1 MADNDPTQ
9 QGGQQFNPRNT
20 ALQQIANRVHE
31 QTAPDMAD
39 FDEESGQITAREV
52 EAMDETIAHAGSEQ
66 ADDASAVAEP
76 PAPTAPTAPKML
88 TIIVDGQPI
97 EVEETRIIEAG
108 KRTLQKDNA
117 ADKRLQEAAQL
128 KRYYEQQLAQIQR
141 ASQADPDHQAP
152 SQDAPQQSPSA
163 IAIDPATLE
172 RYLENKLYARDAQKA
187 AAKFVEDFPE
197 IASDPHLMAMAARLE
212 QQRLDTATALG
223 ESYGDPFE
231 AYRKHGESV
240 TKWLQERTGKPA
252 AVATDKQERK
262 RTITAIP
269 AVNARAPAPKEEKVL
284 TVAEKIEQ
292 MRQQRLSGRPVPQRH

>member
-1 MADNDPTQ
+1 MADNDPTL
-9 QGGQQFNPRNT
+9 QGGQQNNPRNA

-52 EAMDETIAHAGSEQ
+52 EAMDETIAQAESGQAG
-66 ADDASAVAEP
+66 DAPTVAEP
-76 PAPTAPTAPKML
+76 SASTAPKML

-128 KRYYEQQLAQIQR
+128 KRYYEQQLTQMQR
-141 ASQADPDHQAP
+141 ASQADPEHQAP
-152 SQDAPQQSPSA
+152 SHDAPQQQPSA

-197 IASDPHLMAMAARLE
+197 IAGDPHLMAMAARLE

-252 AVATDKQERK
+252 AGATDKQERK

-269 AVNARAPAPKEEKVL
+269 AVNARAPAPTEEKVL

-292 MRQQRLSGRPVPQRH
+292 MRQQRLTGRPVPQRH

>member
-9 QGGQQFNPRNT
+9 QGGQQPINPRNA
-20 ALQQIANRVHE
+20 ALQQIAARVHE

-39 FDEESGQITAREV
+39 FDEESGRITAREV
-52 EAMDETIAHAGSEQ
+52 EAMDETIEQPDSVQ
-66 ADDASAVAEP
+66 ADDAPAAQEPSA
-76 PAPTAPTAPKML
+76 TTTTKML

-97 EVEETRIIEAG
+97 EVEEARIIEAG

-128 KRYYEQQLAQIQR
+128 KRYYEQQVAQFQR
-141 ASQADPDHQAP
+141 ASQADPDNQQAP
-152 SQDAPQQSPSA
+152 SHDAPQQQPSA

-187 AAKFVEDFPE
+187 AAKFVEDFPD

-269 AVNARAPAPKEEKVL
+269 AVNARAPAPQAEKVL

-292 MRQQRLSGRPVPQRH
+292 MRQQRLTGRPVPQRH